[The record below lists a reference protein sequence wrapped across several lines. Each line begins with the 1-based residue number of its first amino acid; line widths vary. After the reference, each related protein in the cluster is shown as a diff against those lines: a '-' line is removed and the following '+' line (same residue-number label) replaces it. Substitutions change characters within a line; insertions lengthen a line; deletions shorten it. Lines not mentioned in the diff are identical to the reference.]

1 MPGAITATISGHLGP
16 AIEPGIPR
24 VPGSHQISISLIL
37 ETGGRSCLWSA
48 GGGKS
53 SVLGERDGAIAE
65 YHAIL
70 AMTLYFP
77 ALELLIVKL
86 GVQPAP

>member
-1 MPGAITATISGHLGP
+1 MPRAIAATISGNLS
-16 AIEPGIPR
+16 ATIETGIPGIQ
-24 VPGSHQISISLIL
+24 GSHEISISLNF

-86 GVQPAP
+86 GIQPAP

>member
-1 MPGAITATISGHLGP
+1 MPRAITATISGHLD
-16 AIEPGIPR
+16 ATIEPGIPEFQASR
-24 VPGSHQISISLIL
+24 GISTSLIFD
-37 ETGGRSCLWSA
+37 TGGRSCRWSA
-48 GGGKS
+48 GSGKS

-86 GVQPAP
+86 GIQPAP

>member
-1 MPGAITATISGHLGP
+1 MPRAITATISGNLG
-16 AIEPGIPR
+16 ATIEPGIP
-24 VPGSHQISISLIL
+24 GSHEISISLIL

-53 SVLGERDGAIAE
+53 PVFGEGDGAIAE

-86 GVQPAP
+86 GIQPAP